1 MKKKLFSLFLAICMM
16 ISLVP
21 VTAFADEDD
30 HVAANE
36 AEYNAFAP
44 GAGKYMIELIFSYNG
59 DFNGNLL
66 GGFELCENPVRPEY
80 SNPDNYI
87 SYSDG
92 NGIKTKMI
100 FTKPTSDINNM
111 YNAAYF
117 RFYPSYGCKIS
128 GIAQGTQVF
137 GDVYNLPVGQF
148 TTQETYQQL
157 YVRLND
163 DGSFSTSVG
172 IRAGN
177 YEDRQQ
183 LYISFKRA
191 DPSEIP
197 NAPTNPYW
205 DDTTAR
211 WDEVSGADN
220 YKVSLYEK
228 YGTNGYLLITS
239 DYITTNYYDFSAAF
253 TDYLPTDKNYVF
265 KVEAIKNKVRSG
277 ESVFSGERAGL
288 HTHTPAAGW
297 QYDGEYHWKEC
308 DDCGRAYAVEE
319 HTISALSLG
328 MCTTCGIVP
337 YVVKKCELG
346 IAPTLGGTPATTD
359 ISFYNLNTFQ
369 VQANWG
375 TLDRYRSIK
384 WYKKAENDYTGPS
397 VNGSTTGWIEMGADE
412 QFVTGFM
419 YRVDVDFNYTDCG
432 KFFIKE
438 DTAYRV
444 YDSVKRE
451 NCVSGLYKF
460 DAENVIR
467 LSGYFNP
474 LGAPVTPPSRPS
486 REPDPEPT
494 YLPYITDEK
503 EMTWDEVCE
512 YLKTLN
518 DGDEV
523 DIHLGGADVVP
534 EKVMTVIADKE
545 LKVNFIYSY
554 AKRWFVDGAKIDSPA
569 ETNFA
574 ISAKTSP
581 DTSELRGVVGTSF
594 EVFGANFPIEQTIS
608 FKTEHAGKFANLYK
622 IVDDKPVFVAAVR
635 IDADGKAKFADMS
648 AEGEYV
654 IMISEYSD
662 LPGDMDNDGNVN
674 VNDAIAVL
682 KQAAGAKTGE
692 NPLVADLNNDNKIN
706 VLDAVLIL
714 KKAAGR
720 K

>member
-21 VTAFADEDD
+21 VTAVADEDE
-30 HVAANE
+30 HVAASE

-44 GAGKYMIELIFSYNG
+44 RAGKYMIELIFSYNG

-66 GGFELCENPVRPEY
+66 GGFELCKNPVRPEY

-128 GIAQGTQVF
+128 GIAQGTQVR
-137 GDVYNLPVGQF
+137 GEVYNLPVGQF
-148 TTQETYQQL
+148 PQTGSYNEL
-157 YVRLND
+157 YNSLND

-172 IRAGN
+172 ITAGN

-183 LYISFKRA
+183 LYISFKKA
-191 DPSEIP
+191 ESSEIP
-197 NAPTNPYW
+197 SRPANLAWNDPYLATWGEVADADYYMVTLFQVGNEDTITQVFSKIVNTN
-205 DDTTAR
+205 
-211 WDEVSGADN
+211 S
-220 YKVSLYEK
+220 
-228 YGTNGYLLITS
+228 
-239 DYITTNYYDFSAAF
+239 YDFSSKFADLPDF
-253 TDYLPTDKNYVF
+253 HYLFGVT
-265 KVEAIKNKVRSG
+265 AIKNKVRSNIVCG
-277 ESVFSGERAGL
+277 LETKQGL
-288 HTHTPAAGW
+288 HTHSSTGNW
-297 QYDGEYHWKEC
+297 QYDGEHHWKI
-308 DDCGRAYAVEE
+308 CG
-319 HTISALSLG
+319 
-328 MCTTCGIVP
+328 TCGEECEKEP
-337 YVVKKCELG
+337 HSLSTGKCSTCNITPITIEMFRLWFK
-346 IAPTLGGTPATTD
+346 PTLGRTPATTEILYCGWMD
-359 ISFYNLNTFQ
+359 NVNVLDHQLNS
-369 VQANWG
+369 NNM
-375 TLDRYRSIK
+375 K
-384 WYKKAENDYTGPS
+384 WYKMAANQYTGPS
-397 VNGSTTGWIEMGADE
+397 ADGSTDGWTEMGDDK

-419 YRVDVDFNYTDCG
+419 YRVDVNCDKEAGVSYFKNENTNYYVKDNNVKCDSTL
-432 KFFIKE
+432 FILN
-438 DTAYRV
+438 D
-444 YDSVKRE
+444 
-451 NCVSGLYKF
+451 
-460 DAENVIR
+460 VIR
-467 LSGYFNP
+467 LSGYFSP
-474 LGAPVTPPSRPS
+474 ISAPVTPPSRPS

-512 YLKTLN
+512 YLKTLD
-518 DGDEV
+518 DGAEV

-534 EKVMTVIADKE
+534 EKVMTVISDKV

-554 AKRWFVDGAKIDSPA
+554 AKSWFVDGAKIETPA
-569 ETNFA
+569 DTNFD
-574 ISAKTSP
+574 ISSAYSL
-581 DTSELRGVVGTSF
+581 DTSELRGIVGTSF
-594 EVFGANFPIEQTIS
+594 EIFGANFPVAQTIS

-635 IDADGKAKFADMS
+635 IDADGKVKLPDMS

-662 LPGDMDNDGNVN
+662 LPGDMDNDGNLN

-682 KQAAGAKTGE
+682 KQAAGSKMGE
-692 NPLVADLNNDNKIN
+692 NPLVADLNNDDKIN